1 MGSIFSVSEM
11 RSLLEAENNE
21 KRIKGVATEFEAIFL
36 QKILSELSSSTRN
49 PFFSSQTRFW
59 ENMYK
64 LQLGEKLAESGCIG
78 FKNYVI
84 NAYKKNF
91 G

>member
-21 KRIKGVATEFEAIFL
+21 KRIKRVAAEFEAIFL
-36 QKILSELSSSTRN
+36 QKLLVELSSTEEN
-49 PFFSSQTRFW
+49 PFFSPQTRFW
-59 ENMYK
+59 EN
-64 LQLGEKLAESGCIG
+64 LFFVQLGEELSEAGGIG
-78 FKNYVI
+78 LRKYI
-84 NAYKKNF
+84 IEALKKNS